1 MAVESALVQRRV
13 LYVSLEMR
21 KSEMVSRFLAHIGF
35 VSLGFFFA
43 PRPHDANAPLTLQAY
58 KFLKQ
63 LPIKIID
70 ASAFSETF
78 DTPQLAIALQ
88 TYSPDIVVIDYLHLM
103 ASAKDEGMVEAL
115 AELSRELKRLA
126 LRYRC
131 VIVGLSQINR
141 TAHAS
146 EADLE
151 QIYYSSAL
159 GHAASQVLMLRPKET
174 IGTSNLRYV
183 ECAIVKNRNGPLVK
197 ALTVFCPSVMR
208 FAPCVNPDKNS
219 EQ

>member
-1 MAVESALVQRRV
+1 
-13 LYVSLEMR
+13 
-21 KSEMVSRFLAHIGF
+21 
-35 VSLGFFFA
+35 
-43 PRPHDANAPLTLQAY
+43 
-58 KFLKQ
+58 
-63 LPIKIID
+63 
-70 ASAFSETF
+70 
-78 DTPQLAIALQ
+78 
-88 TYSPDIVVIDYLHLM
+88 M

-159 GHAASQVLMLRPKET
+159 GHAASQVLMLRPQEKDKDKSEKDNT
-174 IGTSNLRYV
+174 RDI
-183 ECAIVKNRNGPLVK
+183 ECAIVKNRNGPIVK
-197 ALTVFCPSVMR
+197 VHDR
-208 FAPCVNPDKNS
+208 FLSFSDAVRSSC
-219 EQ
+219 ELR